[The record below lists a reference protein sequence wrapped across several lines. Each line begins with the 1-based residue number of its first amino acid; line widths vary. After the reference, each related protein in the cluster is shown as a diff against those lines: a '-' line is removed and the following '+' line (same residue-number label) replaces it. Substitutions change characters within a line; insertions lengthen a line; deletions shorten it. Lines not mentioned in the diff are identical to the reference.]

1 MITRIGPFEHSPDN
15 NKLGVMLMSDL
26 HLGASDT
33 DESRIKRELEF
44 AKANDCVV
52 LINGDWA
59 ELIVSG
65 DRKRYT
71 PNVPTEDI
79 ACSSAQVDKYIDKAA
94 AFLKPYADNI
104 YLIGSG
110 NHETA
115 IQKYHGIDPTRHLI
129 DRLGGDIVHGGY
141 TGGVVISFQ
150 RAGAEKP
157 SGCQKFQIWYHHGF
171 GGSAPVTKGIIDYSR
186 IASYV
191 EGADLVWM
199 GHAHQRTLHQ
209 TVAQRFPRQGSEFVH
224 GSLWSLRTSH
234 YKKYNEKQI
243 DKDGY
248 YSPDWNR
255 ERGAPPSASGGALL
269 WLTVNDH
276 EVKST
281 FQLEE

>member
-1 MITRIGPFEHSPDN
+1 LITRIGPFEHSPDN

-71 PNVPTEDI
+71 PNVPTPDI
-79 ACSSAQVDKYIDKAA
+79 ACSAAQVDKYIDKAA
-94 AFLKPYADNI
+94 AFLKPYAENI
-104 YLIGSG
+104 YMIGSG

-157 SGCQKFQIWYHHGF
+157 SGCQKFQIWYHPGF

-186 IASYV
+186 KDTDPTSGVVTFVPRAYSKRMSGQFLLANGAISGVQQILASIRATPSVYIGS
-191 EGADLVWM
+191 EGAD
-199 GHAHQRTLHQ
+199 
-209 TVAQRFPRQGSEFVH
+209 
-224 GSLWSLRTSH
+224 
-234 YKKYNEKQI
+234 Y
-243 DKDGY
+243 
-248 YSPDWNR
+248 
-255 ERGAPPSASGGALL
+255 GALIVYGFYRDFSIDIAYPTHS
-269 WLTVNDH
+269 WCRI
-276 EVKST
+276 EVEG
-281 FQLEE
+281 LV